1 MIGHL
6 LNRTCE
12 VIRGT
17 TWEQVGNEWIE
28 VPAVVATLPCRIAP
42 ATGRELEVAG
52 RMQAE
57 VTHSVY
63 LFAGA
68 DIRVDDKLEA
78 EGVTYEVTVPN
89 LSPSIPAHHHKAL
102 VKQMQTGVS

>member
-6 LNRTCE
+6 LNRSCDI
-12 VIRGT
+12 IRGT
-17 TWEQVGNEWIE
+17 TWQQVGVEWVE

-42 ATGRELEVAG
+42 ASGRELEVAG

-63 LFAGA
+63 LQAGA
-68 DIRVDDKLEA
+68 DIRVGDKLEA
-78 EGVTYEVTVPN
+78 DGITYEVTVPN
-89 LSPSIPAHHHKAL
+89 ISPSVPTHHHKAL
-102 VKQMQTGVS
+102 VKQMQVGS